1 VLFYDIIGSY
11 QRRKKEK
18 MEKKPLTPVIR
29 IDEGK
34 CINCYACIV
43 ICPVKYCM
51 DGSGD
56 KLQINHDLCIGCGNC
71 IHACTHKA
79 RTLIDDTGRFMDD
92 LKQKQ
97 KIIAVAAPAV
107 ASFFPDQFLNL
118 NGYLKSLGV
127 EAFFDVSLG
136 AELTVITYLDYVK
149 EKNPRTVIAQP
160 CPALVTF
167 IEIYHPELLPYLA
180 PADSPIL
187 HTIKMIKE
195 FYPKYKDHK
204 IAVIS
209 PCIAKRREYDETGLG
224 DYNVTMIALKNLL
237 DEQKINLSS
246 FHQVEYTGVS
256 AERAAGFPIPG
267 GLLDTAE
274 RFEPGI
280 RRSTLKI
287 EGVHAIYPYLKE
299 LQELVDTQVKLPLLV
314 DCLNCE
320 KGCIGGPGT
329 GNDKKPLALLENPV
343 RKRMAA
349 LEKEHNFPAGK
360 NAYKKYHNVLKK
372 YWKKGLYNRSY
383 LNLSKNNTIRHPNES
398 EMTEIFHNMKKFRKE
413 DIYNCTCC
421 GYGSCE
427 AMATAIYNDLNKAE
441 NCAHYIL
448 ALLLE
453 KTDSEENNRLQL
465 QEHIG
470 RATRLIDGIN
480 DLISKLN
487 ATINSQAETIAQ
499 SSAATEKMINSL
511 KETSEISRSKQETIK
526 GLIDDTER
534 SQESMRETIQSIES
548 ISKSVEGIAQA
559 IKIISS
565 IAANTN
571 LLSMNA
577 AIESAHAGEAGRG
590 FAVVAG
596 EIRRLS
602 DSTRENSVN
611 ISKTL
616 KSIINGVAVTE
627 KQSESTGERI
637 TAMSKEIGSFA
648 EIMSGLINTFG
659 ELSAQSGE
667 ITAALD
673 SINSQS
679 EMVKTDYAGIL
690 SMTEKLHGAM
700 FDLNMLSMK
709 KILVI
714 DDEETILVMTK
725 GLLQNHYNVTT
736 VNSAKAA
743 LELFLDGY
751 TPHLIL
757 LDLYMPEMGGWDAL
771 IRIRNLSKLH
781 QTKIAIYTSSGDPKD
796 KAKAEAL
803 GTVEYIHKPISK
815 NELLEKVAKMLS

>member
-1 VLFYDIIGSY
+1 MA
-11 QRRKKEK
+11 KT
-18 MEKKPLTPVIR
+18 PLTSVIR
-29 IDEGK
+29 IDEAK

-51 DGSGD
+51 DGSED
-56 KLQINHDLCIGCGNC
+56 KLQINHDICIGCGNC
-71 IHACTHKA
+71 INACTHKA

-92 LKQKQ
+92 LKKRE

-107 ASFFPDQFLNL
+107 ASFFPNQFLNL
-118 NGYLKSLGV
+118 NGWLKSLGV

-136 AELTVITYLDYVK
+136 AELTVISYLDYVK
-149 EKNPRTVIAQP
+149 EKAPRMVISQP
-160 CPALVTF
+160 CPAIVTF

-187 HTIKMIKE
+187 HTIKMVKE
-195 FYPKYKDHK
+195 YYPQYKNHK
-204 IAVIS
+204 VAVIS

-224 DYNVTMIALKNLL
+224 DYNVTMIALRNFLN
-237 DEQKINLSS
+237 DRNINLSS
-246 FHQVEYTGVS
+246 FPQVEYTGVS

-287 EGVHAIYPYLKE
+287 EGVHSIYPYLKE
-299 LQELVDTQVKLPLLV
+299 MRELLNTNVKLPLLI

-329 GNDKKPLALLENPV
+329 GNAEKPLAVLEDPV
-343 RKRMAA
+343 RRRMAE
-349 LEKEHNFPAGK
+349 LEKKFISQTGK
-360 NAYKKYHNVLKK
+360 NAFKKYHDVLKK
-372 YWKKGLYNRSY
+372 YWKKNLYNRSY
-383 LNLSKNNTIRHPNES
+383 RDLSGNNTIKHPNES
-398 EMTEIFHNMKKFRKE
+398 EITEIFHSMKKFKKE
-413 DIYNCTCC
+413 DMYNCTCC

-427 AMATAIYNDLNKAE
+427 AMATAIYNKLNKVE
-441 NCAHYIL
+441 NCAHFIL
-448 ALLLE
+448 ALLME
-453 KTDSEENNRLQL
+453 RTDAEEHNRLQL
-465 QEHIG
+465 KG
-470 RATRLIDGIN
+470 NIDHASEIIQGIN
-480 DLISKLN
+480 ELINKLN
-487 ATINSQAETIAQ
+487 ATIGSQAETITR
-499 SSAATEKMINSL
+499 SSVAIEKMIGSL
-511 KETSEISRSKQETIK
+511 KETSDISRSKQQTIK
-526 GLIDDTER
+526 GLIEDTAR
-534 SQESMRETIQSIES
+534 SQEAMRETINSVED

-590 FAVVAG
+590 FGVVAD

-602 DSTRENSVN
+602 ESTRENSVN

-627 KQSESTGERI
+627 KQSDNTGARI
-637 TAMSKEIGSFA
+637 NTMSKEIGSFA
-648 EIMSGLINTFG
+648 ETMSSLINTFG
-659 ELSAQSGE
+659 ELSAESGE

-673 SINSQS
+673 SLHGQS
-679 EMVKTDYAGIL
+679 DMVKTDYAEIL
-690 SMTEKLHGAM
+690 SMTEKLSEAM
-700 FDLNMLSMK
+700 VDLNMLSKK

-714 DDEETILVMTK
+714 DDEEIFLVTTK
-725 GLLQNHYNVTT
+725 EMLQNDYFVTT

-743 LELFLDGY
+743 LDLFMKGY
-751 TPHLIL
+751 TPSLVL

-781 QTKIAIYTSSGDPKD
+781 QTKIVMYTSSDDPKD
-796 KAKAEAL
+796 RAKAKEL
-803 GTVEYIHKPISK
+803 GAVEYIHKPVYRE
-815 NELLEKVAKMLS
+815 ELLEKMAYLIK